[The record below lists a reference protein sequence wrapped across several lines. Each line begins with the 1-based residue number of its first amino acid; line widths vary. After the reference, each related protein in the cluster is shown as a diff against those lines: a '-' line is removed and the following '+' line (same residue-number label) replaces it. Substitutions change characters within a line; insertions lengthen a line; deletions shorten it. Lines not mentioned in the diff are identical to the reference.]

1 MQSANPKHPA
11 FEINEKGKDD
21 DKSRHWRQKNQY
33 FSEQFSDSVLLTNT
47 AGEHLFLSAKDFAA
61 FQDNSEILSEE
72 SLSLLKSR
80 FFLCDDK
87 HKAEFKNIY
96 DIKYRTK
103 HSYLENES
111 LLLMVVPTISCNCSC
126 VYCQVNSRKN
136 NATEND
142 MSLKTTLA
150 FCDFVFA
157 LPHKNIKIEFQG
169 GEPSL
174 RFDTIEFI
182 VRRVTHLNKKY
193 RKEIEYVICTNLLNL
208 TAHELKIL
216 RKFKIA
222 ISTSLDGT
230 KSVHDKNRPS
240 TQFTS
245 TYDSLVKNVALAR
258 KNKIYPSALV
268 TVTSLNLFKMREIID
283 TYIENH
289 FESIFIRPLNNYGCA
304 FKNQNVYY
312 KLEDYIAAY
321 KDALLYL
328 IDKNLN
334 DGINLREE
342 MFSIIL
348 RKIFSPFNDGFVDMQ
363 NPCALG
369 QMCMIVKQNGDIYPC
384 DESRMISEMGNEHW
398 KMGNVNDKNCLATM
412 KEKRAEILENGRLE
426 NYEEC
431 KNCVYSPFCYADPI
445 KKWYIQNIAGE
456 GYESYCGIRK
466 ELFRFVFDEIKNAD
480 EKKLAL
486 FRRWANA

>member
-1 MQSANPKHPA
+1 MNLQTLK
-11 FEINEKGKDD
+11 
-21 DKSRHWRQKNQY
+21 Y
-33 FSEQFSDSVLLTNT
+33 YSEQFSDSVLLTNT
-47 AGEHLFLSAKDFAA
+47 AGEHLFISKADFEKFSKSPDTLSDSTKG
-61 FQDNSEILSEE
+61 
-72 SLSLLKSR
+72 LLKSR
-80 FFLCDDK
+80 FFLCEETNE
-87 HKAEFKNIY
+87 AIFNNIY

-136 NATEND
+136 NASEND
-142 MSLKTTLA
+142 MSLKTALS

-174 RFDTIEFI
+174 RFDTIELI
-182 VRRVTHLNKKY
+182 ARRVSHLNRKY
-193 RKEIEYVICTNLLNL
+193 GKIIEYVICTNLLNL
-208 TAHELKIL
+208 SKHEIKIL
-216 RKFKIA
+216 KKYNIA
-222 ISTSLDGT
+222 ISTSLDGA

-240 TQFTS
+240 TIYPS
-245 TYDSLVKNVALAR
+245 TYDSLIKNVVIAR
-258 KNKIYPSALV
+258 NNKIYPSALV
-268 TVTSLNLFKMREIID
+268 TVTSLNLTRMTEIID
-283 TYIENH
+283 TYIENQ

-312 KLEDYIAAY
+312 KLDDYISAY
-321 KDALLYL
+321 KNAILYL
-328 IDKNLN
+328 IDRNLKE
-334 DGINLREE
+334 DINLREE

-369 QMCMIVKQNGDIYPC
+369 QMCMLVKQNGDVYPS

-398 KMGNVNDKNCLATM
+398 KMGNVNDKNCLVTM
-412 KEKRAEILENGRLE
+412 KGKRAEILENGRLE

-431 KNCVYSPFCYADPI
+431 KACVYSPFCYADPI
-445 KKWYIQNIAGE
+445 KKWYIANIAGQD
-456 GYESYCGIRK
+456 YESYCGIRK
-466 ELFRFVFDEIKNAD
+466 ELFRFVFEQIKNAD
-480 EKKLAL
+480 EERLAL

>member
-1 MQSANPKHPA
+1 MNLQTL
-11 FEINEKGKDD
+11 E
-21 DKSRHWRQKNQY
+21 Y
-33 FSEQFSDSVLLTNT
+33 YSEQILDSVLLTNT
-47 AGEHLFLSAKDFAA
+47 AGEHLFISKKDFDI
-61 FQDNSEILSEE
+61 FSTNPDNLPDTTKA
-72 SLSLLKSR
+72 LLKSR
-80 FFLCDDK
+80 FFLCEK
-87 HKAEFKNIY
+87 NNEPAFNNIY

-142 MSLKTTLA
+142 MSLKTALS

-174 RFDTIEFI
+174 RLDTIELI
-182 VRRVTHLNKKY
+182 ARRVTHLNKKN
-193 RKEIEYVICTNLLNL
+193 KKNIEYVICTNLLNL
-208 TAHELKIL
+208 SKHEIKIL
-216 RKFKIA
+216 KKYNIA
-222 ISTSLDGT
+222 ISTSLDGAKT
-230 KSVHDKNRPS
+230 VQDKNRPS
-240 TQFTS
+240 TLYPS
-245 TYDSLVKNVALAR
+245 TYDSLVKNVEIAR
-258 KNKIYPSALV
+258 NNKIYPSALV
-268 TVTSLNLFKMREIID
+268 TITSLNLPRMSEIID

-312 KLEDYIAAY
+312 KLDDYIAAY
-321 KDALLYL
+321 KNAILYL
-328 IDKNLN
+328 IEKNLKE
-334 DGINLREE
+334 DINLREE

-369 QMCMIVKQNGDIYPC
+369 QMCMLVKQNGDVYPS

-398 KMGNVNDKNCLATM
+398 KMGNVNDKNCLLTM
-412 KEKRAEILENGRLE
+412 KEKRTEILENGRLE

-431 KNCVYSPFCYADPI
+431 KSCVYSPFCYADPI
-445 KKWYIQNIAGE
+445 KKWYINNIAGKE
-456 GYESYCGIRK
+456 YESYCGIRK
-466 ELFRFVFDEIKNAD
+466 ELFQFVFEQIKTAD
-480 EKKLAL
+480 EQKLNL
-486 FRRWANA
+486 FKRWANA

>member
-1 MQSANPKHPA
+1 MNLQTLK
-11 FEINEKGKDD
+11 
-21 DKSRHWRQKNQY
+21 Y
-33 FSEQFSDSVLLTNT
+33 YSEQFSDSVLLTNT
-47 AGEHLFLSAKDFAA
+47 AGEHLFISKADFEKFSKSPDTLSDSTKG
-61 FQDNSEILSEE
+61 
-72 SLSLLKSR
+72 LLKSR
-80 FFLCDDK
+80 FFLCEETNE
-87 HKAEFKNIY
+87 AVFNNIY

-136 NATEND
+136 NASEND
-142 MSLKTTLA
+142 MSLKTALS

-174 RFDTIEFI
+174 RFDTIELI
-182 VRRVTHLNKKY
+182 ARRVSHLNRRYGKN
-193 RKEIEYVICTNLLNL
+193 IEYVICTNLLNL
-208 TAHELKIL
+208 SKHEIKIL
-216 RKFKIA
+216 KKYNIA
-222 ISTSLDGT
+222 ISTSLDGA

-240 TQFTS
+240 TIYPS
-245 TYDSLVKNVALAR
+245 TYDSLIKNVVIAR
-258 KNKIYPSALV
+258 NNKIYPSALV
-268 TVTSLNLFKMREIID
+268 TVTSLNLTRMPEIID
-283 TYIENH
+283 TYIENQ

-312 KLEDYIAAY
+312 KLDDYISAY
-321 KDALLYL
+321 KNAILYL
-328 IDKNLN
+328 IDRNLKE
-334 DGINLREE
+334 DINLREE

-369 QMCMIVKQNGDIYPC
+369 QMCMLVKQNGDVYPS

-398 KMGNVNDKNCLATM
+398 KMGNVNDKNCLVTM

-431 KNCVYSPFCYADPI
+431 KACVYSPFCYADPI
-445 KKWYIQNIAGE
+445 KKWYIANIAGQD
-456 GYESYCGIRK
+456 YESYCGIRK
-466 ELFRFVFDEIKNAD
+466 ELFRFVFEQIKNAD

>member
-1 MQSANPKHPA
+1 MNLQTL
-11 FEINEKGKDD
+11 E
-21 DKSRHWRQKNQY
+21 Y
-33 FSEQFSDSVLLTNT
+33 YSEQISDSVLLTNT
-47 AGEHLFLSAKDFAA
+47 AGEHLFISKEDFDI
-61 FQDNSEILSEE
+61 FSTNPDNLPDTTKA
-72 SLSLLKSR
+72 LLKSR
-80 FFLCDDK
+80 FFLCEK
-87 HKAEFKNIY
+87 INEPAFNNIY

-136 NATEND
+136 NAAEND
-142 MSLKTTLA
+142 MSFKTALS

-174 RFDTIEFI
+174 RFDIIELI
-182 VRRVTHLNKKY
+182 ARRVAHLNKINK
-193 RKEIEYVICTNLLNL
+193 KNIEYVICTNLLNL
-208 TAHELKIL
+208 SKHEIKIL
-216 RKFKIA
+216 KKYNIA
-222 ISTSLDGT
+222 ISTSLDGAKT
-230 KSVHDKNRPS
+230 VHDKNRPS
-240 TQFTS
+240 TLYPS
-245 TYDSLVKNVALAR
+245 TYDSLVKNVELAR
-258 KNKIYPSALV
+258 NNKIYPSALV
-268 TVTSLNLFKMREIID
+268 TVTSLNLPRMTEIID

-321 KDALLYL
+321 KNAILYL
-328 IDKNLN
+328 IERNLKE
-334 DGINLREE
+334 DINLREE

-369 QMCMIVKQNGDIYPC
+369 QMCMLVKQNGDVYPS

-398 KMGNVNDKNCLATM
+398 KMGNVNDKNCLVTM
-412 KEKRAEILENGRLE
+412 KGKRAEILENGRLE

-431 KNCVYSPFCYADPI
+431 KACVYSPFCYADPI
-445 KKWYIQNIAGE
+445 KKWYIANISGQD
-456 GYESYCGIRK
+456 YESYCGIRK
-466 ELFRFVFDEIKNAD
+466 ELFRFVFEQIKNAD
-480 EKKLAL
+480 EERLAL

>member
-1 MQSANPKHPA
+1 MSLHQT
-11 FEINEKGKDD
+11 
-21 DKSRHWRQKNQY
+21 QY
-33 FSEQFSDSVLLTNT
+33 FSEEFSDTVLLTNS
-47 AGEHLFLSAKDFAA
+47 AGEHVFLSPEEFTV
-61 FQDNSEILSEE
+61 FQENPEKLSDKTKF
-72 SLSLLKSR
+72 LLKSR
-80 FFLCDDK
+80 FFLYEEDNEREVK
-87 HKAEFKNIY
+87 SIY
-96 DIKYRTK
+96 DIKYCTK

-136 NATEND
+136 NAEEND
-142 MSLKTTLA
+142 MSLKTVLA

-182 VRRVTHLNKKY
+182 VRRVKHLN
-193 RKEIEYVICTNLLNL
+193 RKFHKDIEYVICTNLLNL
-208 TAHELKIL
+208 TSHELKIL

-222 ISTSLDGT
+222 ISTSLDGA
-230 KSVHDKNRPS
+230 KSVHERNRPS
-240 TQFTS
+240 THVAS
-245 TYDSLVKNVALAR
+245 TYDSLIKNVELAR

-268 TVTSLNLFKMREIID
+268 TITALNLPRMAEIID

-304 FKNQNVYY
+304 FKNQSVYY
-312 KLEDYIAAY
+312 KLEDYISAY
-321 KDALLYL
+321 KNAILYL
-328 IDKNLN
+328 IDRNLN

-369 QMCMIVKQNGDIYPC
+369 QMCMIVKQNGDVYPS

-398 KMGNVNDKNCLATM
+398 KMGNVNDRNCLVTLQ
-412 KEKRAEILENGRLE
+412 KKRTEILEKGKLE

-456 GYESYCGIRK
+456 EYESYCGIRK
-466 ELFRFVFDEIKNAD
+466 ELFRFVFEQIKNAD
-480 EKKLAL
+480 ERKLSL

>member
-1 MQSANPKHPA
+1 MAL
-11 FEINEKGKDD
+11 
-21 DKSRHWRQKNQY
+21 QKNQCFSEY
-33 FSEQFSDSVLLTNT
+33 FSNFVLLTNS
-47 AGEHLFLSAKDFAA
+47 AGEHLFLSPEDFTF
-61 FQDNSEILSEE
+61 FQEYPEKLSDKTK
-72 SLSLLKSR
+72 SLLKSR
-80 FFLCDDK
+80 FFLYDK
-87 HKAEFKNIY
+87 EHEKEFKNIY

-136 NATEND
+136 NAEEND
-142 MSLKTTLA
+142 MSLKTALA

-182 VRRVTHLNKKY
+182 VRRVRHLNRKY
-193 RKEIEYVICTNLLNL
+193 HKDIEYVICTNLMNL
-208 TAHELKIL
+208 SAHELKIL
-216 RKFKIA
+216 RKFRIA
-222 ISTSLDGT
+222 ISTSLDGA
-230 KSVHDKNRPS
+230 KSVHEKNRPS
-240 TQFTS
+240 THVDS
-245 TYDSLVKNVALAR
+245 TYDFLIKNVELAR
-258 KNKIYPSALV
+258 QNEIYPSALV
-268 TVTSLNLFKMREIID
+268 TITALNLPRMAEIID

-304 FKNQNVYY
+304 FKNKSVYY
-312 KLEDYIAAY
+312 NLEDYIYAY
-321 KDALLYL
+321 KNAILYL
-328 IDKNLN
+328 IDRNLN

-369 QMCMIVKQNGDIYPC
+369 QMCMIVKQNGDVYPS

-398 KMGNVNDKNCLATM
+398 KMGNVNDRNCLITM
-412 KEKRAEILENGRLE
+412 QAKRTEILEKGRLE

-431 KNCVYSPFCYADPI
+431 RYCVYSPFCYADPI

-456 GYESYCGIRK
+456 EYESYCGIRK
-466 ELFRFVFDEIKNAD
+466 ELFRFVFEQIKNAD
-480 EKKLAL
+480 ERKLSL